1 MEIKIDNFNDLRK
14 SGVKVTVFTVKN
26 IKYFAE
32 FTILLLANFFILLVP
47 LKFSLWIGRRLG
59 SIAFHMLKIR
69 RDVVLKNLNLA
80 FPNKSYSEI
89 FSIAERS
96 YKNFAM
102 SMIELLSFP
111 KLRMKDFLKNN
122 IEFEGTECLDNSF
135 MKKEGVVLIAG
146 HFGSWELM
154 GAVARNKGYPISFL
168 VGQQHNIYVDNLLN
182 FYRKLKNIGIIPL
195 KMALKSV
202 IKALKNGE
210 FVAMLSDQDAGRR
223 DGIFINFFGKL
234 ASTPKGPAVFALH
247 TDLPVVMGF
256 CIRKPE
262 KIRHKI
268 KFVTLDFRKSGNN
281 EKDIELFTLKYT
293 QILEGFI
300 KKYPDHWFWF
310 HKRWK
315 TTVDNTE
322 NMY

>member
-1 MEIKIDNFNDLRK
+1 MEIKLNKLDDLRK
-14 SGVKVTVFTVKN
+14 SGEKVAIFTIRN
-26 IKYFAE
+26 IKHTAE
-32 FTILLLANFFILLVP
+32 FSALLVTNFFILLLP
-47 LKFSLWIGRRLG
+47 LKFSLWAGRRLG
-59 SIAFHMLKIR
+59 SIAFHILKIR
-69 RDVVLKNLNLA
+69 REVVIKNLRLA
-80 FPNKSYSEI
+80 FPKKTNLEI
-89 FSIAERS
+89 FNIAETT

-111 KLRMKDFLKNN
+111 KLRLRDFSKN
-122 IEFEGTECLDNSF
+122 IEFEGLECLEHSLNN
-135 MKKEGVVLIAG
+135 KEGMVLIAG

-154 GAVARNKGYPISFL
+154 GAVVRKKGYPINFL
-168 VGQQHNIYVDNLLN
+168 VGKQHNIYVDNLLN
-182 FYRKLKNIGIIPL
+182 FYRKLKNVGIIPL